1 MSRSQA
7 LTIVALQLR
16 SASMMVPGST
26 GPILRTLRRPR
37 LLRLTT
43 DVDCGSRL
51 ASTSRATLGI
61 NKSYSRASP
70 ASSSKA
76 NARSNGSD
84 ATLQDPPTAH
94 YHKSRILPLQ
104 HPGRGVSNEFIDQA
118 KRDMQLRNMKYHEV
132 DLKWLR
138 EARHTL
144 FSLHEKEMELQQEQK
159 KLKND
164 MHKHLRLR
172 NKASKKEKRK
182 TDVAAG
188 SEEVK
193 SADEPASESS
203 ETSETS
209 TDASAKDEQDQH
221 MKELRKRAKKIK
233 QELENMSK
241 QEEEIRAKS
250 LKIRISWPNHCHPD
264 VPVGPEGNAVLVSVK
279 DPLNLLPTEFD
290 VMKESWNQSAIQ
302 VKDFPNGP
310 EADPKRDHLLVAS
323 LAEDS
328 EVDLIS
334 GTLATGRSWPFLL
347 GSISMLEHALS
358 QYAMSI
364 AVRNGF
370 LAVSPPD
377 VVRAEVADRCGFRP
391 RDEKAQQT
399 YFLENTKSKSSDQDQ
414 DLSNDLCLAA
424 TAEIPL
430 AALLAARIFEEP
442 KQDGKSPS
450 SKSGRGFLIERLEL
464 PIKLVALGH
473 AFRAEAGA
481 RGADTRGLYRV
492 HQFSKIE
499 MFVATNGEV
508 EESNAMLEELR
519 GIQEEVI
526 GGLGLPYRVLDMPTE
541 ELGASA
547 YRKYDIEVWM
557 PGRGSWGEVSSASNC
572 INYQALRLG
581 IKMKRTVSPSS
592 ISTAPTVGNDPRYPT
607 VHTLNATA
615 AAIPRLIVAILEN
628 HGLENEKLVLPDTLK
643 PFWLAGEKD
652 SNVTWL
658 HTGKLN
664 VGSQSRL
671 QRALAQVRSIAKKN
685 GTNASTMVASFL
697 ILHEL
702 TALVPLVL
710 LFYIFGA
717 LGVGA
722 SVLNWLLGHAEQQSS
737 QDPTSLG
744 ARFQAWARLK
754 EERFERYCRRKGYLG
769 FEKQD
774 AETIAAADE
783 LGKSSH
789 LAGSFANMVAAYI
802 LVKTLIPVRIG
813 ASVAL
818 AGPFSRRVLEPL
830 KTLARRTVS
839 LRKRPNVA
847 S

>member
-84 ATLQDPPTAH
+84 ATSQDPPTAH
-94 YHKSRILPLQ
+94 YHKPRTLPLQ

-118 KRDMQLRNMKYHEV
+118 KRDMQLRNMKYDEV

-144 FSLHEKEMELQQEQK
+144 YSLHEKEMKLQQEQK
-159 KLKND
+159 QLKND

-203 ETSETS
+203 ETS

-221 MKELRKRAKKIK
+221 IKELRKRAKKIK

-250 LKIRISWPNHCHPD
+250 LKIRISWPNYCHPD

-377 VVRAEVADRCGFRP
+377 VVRAEMADRCGFRP

-442 KQDGKSPS
+442 KQGEKSPS
-450 SKSGRGFLIERLEL
+450 SRSGRGFLIERSEL

-481 RGADTRGLYRV
+481 RGAETRGLYRV

-508 EESNAMLEELR
+508 DESNAMLEELR

-628 HGLENEKLVLPDTLK
+628 HGIENEKLVLPDTLK

-652 SNVTWL
+652 PNVTWL

-664 VGSQSRL
+664 VGSQSCW

-722 SVLNWLLGHAEQQSS
+722 SVLDWLLGDAEQQSS

-774 AETIAAADE
+774 AETIAAADD